1 MFCKPGFDFLVHAL
15 YTIPSNY
22 LEIGVFNSDSI
33 ANIATIYPSKKI
45 YGIDPFIEDGYT
57 SHVTDVNRGE
67 LLSQQKQ
74 NTLNNIKDLQNVE
87 GVKMA
92 QNEFLEKYEK
102 QISLEYILTPNIIG
116 YRLN

>member
-22 LEIGVFNSDSI
+22 LEIGVFNGDSI

-74 NTLNNIKDLQNVE
+74 NTLNNIKDLQNIVLLMCTS
-87 GVKMA
+87 K
-92 QNEFLEKYEK
+92 K
-102 QISLEYILTPNIIG
+102 SS
-116 YRLN
+116 